1 MLTFAH
7 GWLFLLLP
15 LPLLVRWLLPPFHTA
30 RPAVRLPFFQQVAEL
45 TGRRPEA
52 GAAIQHRSAVQGIGY
67 VVVWGA
73 LVTALARPQ
82 WLEPPIVRAIPT
94 RDLLLAVDLSG
105 SMAAEDF
112 TGKDGQKVDRLT
124 AAKEVLDEF
133 LTRRKGDRVG
143 LIVFGNAAFV
153 QVPFTEDLDVCRQLL
168 AETVPRMAGPKTAFG
183 DAIGLGITLFERSA
197 VKRRVMIALTDGND
211 TGSQVPPAEAAQI
224 AQDKGIVI
232 HTVAMGDPATIGE
245 DKLDE
250 EALRAVAQTTGG
262 RYFFAADR
270 TSLESIYG
278 TLDQVE
284 TRQVETISHRP
295 RRDLFHWPLGFATV
309 LSFIYPLASSA
320 LGALRG
326 RRRGST
332 APQETAV

>member
-7 GWLFLLLP
+7 SWLFLLLP

-30 RPAVRLPFFQQVAEL
+30 RPAVRLPFFAQVVEL
-45 TGRRPEA
+45 TGSRSEA
-52 GAAIQHRSAVQGIGY
+52 GAAVQRRSAVQGIGY
-67 VVVWGA
+67 VVVWCA
-73 LVTALARPQ
+73 LV
-82 WLEPPIVRAIPT
+82 
-94 RDLLLAVDLSG
+94 
-105 SMAAEDF
+105 
-112 TGKDGQKVDRLT
+112 
-124 AAKEVLDEF
+124 
-133 LTRRKGDRVG
+133 
-143 LIVFGNAAFV
+143 
-153 QVPFTEDLDVCRQLL
+153 

-183 DAIGLGITLFERSA
+183 DAIGLSITLFERSA

-232 HTVAMGDPATIGE
+232 HTVAMGDPATVGE

-262 RYFFAADR
+262 QYFFAADR
-270 TSLESIYG
+270 SSLEGIYG
-278 TLDQVE
+278 MLDQVE
-284 TRQVETISHRP
+284 TRQIETISHRP

-309 LSFIYPLASSA
+309 LSLMYPLASSA
-320 LGALRG
+320 LGAWRS
-326 RRRGST
+326 RRRGTT

>member
-7 GWLFLLLP
+7 SWLFLLLP

-30 RPAVRLPFFQQVAEL
+30 RPAVRLPFFAQLAEV

-52 GAAIQHRSAVQGIGY
+52 GAAIQRRSAVQGTVY
-67 VVVWGA
+67 VVIWCA
-73 LVTALARPQ
+73 LIAALARPQ
-82 WLEPPIVRAIPT
+82 WLEPPIVRAVPT

-112 TGKDGQKVDRLT
+112 TDKNGQKVDRLS

-211 TGSQVPPAEAAQI
+211 TGSQVPPAEAARI
-224 AQDKGIVI
+224 AKGIVI
-232 HTVAMGDPATIGE
+232 HTVAMGDPTTVGE
-245 DKLDE
+245 DKLDD

-262 RYFFAADR
+262 QYF
-270 TSLESIYG
+270 S
-278 TLDQVE
+278 
-284 TRQVETISHRP
+284 
-295 RRDLFHWPLGFATV
+295 PLIAR
-309 LSFIYPLASSA
+309 LWRA
-320 LGALRG
+320 
-326 RRRGST
+326 ST
-332 APQETAV
+332 ARWIRWKHARSRRSRIVPGATCSTGPWASRLC

>member
-7 GWLFLLLP
+7 SWLFLLLP
-15 LPLLVRWLLPPFHTA
+15 LPLLVRWLLPPFHTV
-30 RPAVRLPFFQQVAEL
+30 RPAVRLPFFQQLAEL

-52 GAAIQHRSAVQGIGY
+52 GAAIQRRSVVQGIGY
-67 VVVWGA
+67 VVIWCA
-73 LVTALARPQ
+73 LIAALARPQ
-82 WLEPPIVRAIPT
+82 WLEPPIVRAVPT

-105 SMAAEDF
+105 SMAEEDF
-112 TGKDGQKVDRLT
+112 TGKDGQKIDRLT

-183 DAIGLGITLFERSA
+183 DAIGLGITLFERSK

-224 AQDKGIVI
+224 AKDKGIVI
-232 HTVAMGDPATIGE
+232 HTVAMGDPTIVGE
-245 DKLDE
+245 DELDE

-262 RYFFAADR
+262 QYFFAADR
-270 TSLESIYG
+270 NSLESIYG

-284 TRQVETISHRP
+284 ARQVETISHRP

-309 LSFIYPLASSA
+309 VALTYPLASSA
-320 LGALRG
+320 LGALRNWRLG
-326 RRRGST
+326 T
-332 APQETAV
+332 AEQREVAA

>member
-7 GWLFLLLP
+7 SWLFLLLP

-30 RPAVRLPFFQQVAEL
+30 RPAVRLPFFAQLAEL

-52 GAAIQHRSAVQGIGY
+52 GAAIQRRSVVQGIGY
-67 VVVWGA
+67 VVVWCA
-73 LVTALARPQ
+73 LITALARPQ

-105 SMAAEDF
+105 SMAEEDF
-112 TGKDGQKVDRLT
+112 TGKDGQQIDRLT

-183 DAIGLGITLFERSA
+183 DAIGLGITLFERSK
-197 VKRRVMIALTDGND
+197 VKRRGMIALTDGKD

-224 AQDKGIVI
+224 AKDKGIII
-232 HTVAMGDPATIGE
+232 HTVAMGDPTTVGE
-245 DKLDE
+245 DKLDD
-250 EALRAVAQTTGG
+250 EALRTVAQTTGG
-262 RYFFAADR
+262 QYFFAADR
-270 TSLESIYG
+270 NSLESIYS

-284 TRQVETISHRP
+284 PRQVETFSNRP
-295 RRDLFHWPLGFATV
+295 RGALFHWPLGWQLV
-309 LSFIYPLASSA
+309 LALTYPLASSA
-320 LGALRG
+320 LWVLRG
-326 RRRGST
+326 RRMGAA
-332 APQETAV
+332 APQEAAV